1 MKEADF
7 AAFLDGFNRLAKL
20 DLDLGE
26 AGDPEAAMARLKD
39 YAAHIR
45 VGAEVAW
52 SAAHQIAVLT
62 LVNILSRFA
71 LGGVTLSGMLDAPLL
86 APWPGRTLMEGIEA
100 LGGAAGDPAGHC
112 PTTVVGTADDIVDRD
127 IQLTFEGWR
136 GGIVP
141 AGAARLDEAKGTA
154 MSAVLAAAFGAAET
168 FAMLREE
175 VAAGRRAHGLSIW
188 RPDGDQDWLSPVS
201 DGPPLHLLPN
211 RLWIL
216 GLGHLGQA
224 FLWSLAMCPYADRT
238 QVSLVLQDMDDITGS
253 TASTSIL
260 TMKAARGRKTRDVAR
275 TMEAMGFSTVI
286 IERPFDDQFKRR
298 PEEPSVLICG
308 VDNAHARSQLEAPG
322 FPLIVEAGIGRSAQD
337 FQAIRLHTFPSRRKA
352 AELWKTEKV
361 DATAVVAETP
371 GYQRLRERGVDECG
385 LARLAGTAVGA
396 PFVGTVAGVLMLGQV
411 LRLLHTDQIDAVI
424 DLDLRA
430 LDARRAV
437 PNANPL
443 ALNPGFQ
450 ICDA

>member
-26 AGDPEAAMARLKD
+26 AGDPEAAMTRLKG
-39 YAAHIR
+39 YVAHIR
-45 VGAEVAW
+45 VGAEVTG
-52 SAAHQIAVLT
+52 SVAHQIAVLT

-71 LGGVTLSGMLDAPLL
+71 LGGVTLSGMLDAPML
-86 APWPGRTLMEGIEA
+86 APWPGRTLLAAIEA
-100 LGGAAGDPAGHC
+100 LGGTAGEPAGDC
-112 PTTVVGTADDIVDRD
+112 PTTIVGTADDVADRA

-141 AGAARLDEAKGTA
+141 AGAARLNETKGTA
-154 MSAVLAAAFGAAET
+154 ISAVLAAAIGAAEI
-168 FAMLREE
+168 FAMLRKE
-175 VAAGRRAHGLSIW
+175 VAAGRRLRGLSVW

-201 DGPPLHLLPN
+201 DGPPLLLLPN

-224 FLWSLAMCPYADRT
+224 FLWALAMCPYADRAD
-238 QVSLVLQDMDDITGS
+238 VSLVLQDMDDVTGS

-260 TMKAARGRKTRDVAR
+260 TMRASRGRKTRDVAR
-275 TMEAMGFSTVI
+275 TLEALGFSTVL
-286 IERPFDDQFKRR
+286 IELPFDDQFKRR
-298 PEEPSVLICG
+298 PEDPSVLICG

-322 FPLIVEAGIGRSAQD
+322 FPLIIEAGIGRTAQD
-337 FQAIRLHTFPSRRKA
+337 FQAIRLHTFPSRRQA
-352 AELWKTEKV
+352 AELWKIGVV
-361 DATAVVAETP
+361 DTTAVVTEKP
-371 GYQRLRERGVDECG
+371 GYQRLRDGGVDDCG

-396 PFVGTVAGVLMLGQV
+396 PFVGTVAGVLMLGQI
-411 LRLLHTDQIDAVI
+411 LRLLHGDQVDAVI
-424 DLDLRA
+424 DLDLQA

-437 PNANPL
+437 PSAIPL
-443 ALNPGFQ
+443 VLNPGFQ
-450 ICDA
+450 SCDA

>member
-26 AGDPEAAMARLKD
+26 ACDPEAAMARLKG

-45 VGAEVAW
+45 VGPEVAG
-52 SAAHQIAVLT
+52 SVAHQIAVLT

-71 LGGVTLSGMLDAPLL
+71 LGGVTLSGTLDAVML
-86 APWPGRTLMEGIEA
+86 APWLGRTLMEAVEA
-100 LGGAAGDPAGHC
+100 LGGEAGEPAGDC
-112 PTTVVGTADDIVDRD
+112 PTAIVGTADDVVDRAV
-127 IQLTFEGWR
+127 QLTFEGWR
-136 GGIVP
+136 GGIV
-141 AGAARLDEAKGTA
+141 AADAARLNETKGTA
-154 MSAVLAAAFGAAET
+154 MSAVLAAAIGAAEL
-168 FAMLREE
+168 FAMLRDE
-175 VAAGRRAHGLSIW
+175 VAAGRRPRGLSIW
-188 RPDGDQDWLSPVS
+188 RPDGDHDWLSPAS
-201 DGPPLHLLPN
+201 DGPPLSLLPN

-224 FLWSLAMCPYADRT
+224 FLWALAMCPYVDRAE
-238 QVSLVLQDMDDITGS
+238 VSLVLQDMDDITKS

-260 TMKAARGRKTRDVAR
+260 TMKEARGRKTRDVAR
-275 TMEAMGFSTVI
+275 TLESMGFSTVI
-286 IERPFDDQFKRR
+286 VERPFDDQFKRQ
-298 PEEPSVLICG
+298 PEDPSVMICG

-322 FPLIVEAGIGRSAQD
+322 FPLIVEAGIGRTAQD

-352 AELWKTEKV
+352 AELWKPAIADMT
-361 DATAVVAETP
+361 ATVAETP

-396 PFVGTVAGVLMLGQV
+396 PFVGTVAGVLMLGQI
-411 LRLLHTDQIDAVI
+411 LRLLHGDRVDAVI

-437 PNANPL
+437 LNANPL

>member
-26 AGDPEAAMARLKD
+26 AGDPEAAIARLNG
-39 YAAHIR
+39 YAAHIT
-45 VGAEVAW
+45 VGAEVAD

-71 LGGVTLSGMLDAPLL
+71 LGGVTLSGVLDAPML
-86 APWPGRTLMEGIEA
+86 APWPGPSLLAAVEA
-100 LGGAAGDPAGHC
+100 LGGAAGEPAGDC
-112 PTTVVGTADDIVDRD
+112 PTAVVGTADHVADRA
-127 IQLTFEGWR
+127 IQLTFQGWR

-141 AGAARLDEAKGTA
+141 AGAARLDEARGTA
-154 MSAVLAAAFGAAET
+154 PSAVLAAAIGAAEI

-175 VAAGRRAHGLSIW
+175 VAAGRRPLGLSIW
-188 RPDGDQDWLSPVS
+188 RPDGDQDWSSPVS
-201 DGPPLHLLPN
+201 DGPPLLHLPT

-224 FLWSLAMCPYADRT
+224 FLWSLAMCPYAERAE
-238 QVSLVLQDMDDITGS
+238 VSLVLQDMDDITGS

-260 TMKAARGRKTRDVAR
+260 TMKAACGRKTRDVAR
-275 TMEAMGFSTVI
+275 TLEAMGFSTVI
-286 IERPFDDQFKRR
+286 IERPFGDQFKRR
-298 PEEPSVLICG
+298 PEDPSVLICG

-352 AELWKTEKV
+352 ADLWKTGVV
-361 DATAVVAETP
+361 DANTSVAETA

-396 PFVGTVAGVLMLGQV
+396 PFVGTVAGVLMLGQL
-411 LRLLHTDQIDAVI
+411 LRLLHGDQVDAVI

-437 PNANPL
+437 PNANSL
-443 ALNPGFQ
+443 TLNPGFQ
-450 ICDA
+450 ICKA

>member
-26 AGDPEAAMARLKD
+26 SSDPEAAMARLKG

-45 VGAEVAW
+45 LGPEIAG

-71 LGGVTLSGMLDAPLL
+71 LGGVTLSGSFDAPML
-86 APWPGRTLMEGIEA
+86 APWPCRTLMGAVEA
-100 LGGAAGDPAGHC
+100 LGGAAGEPAGDC
-112 PTTVVGTADDIVDRD
+112 PTAVVGTANDHVDRAV
-127 IQLTFEGWR
+127 QLTFEGWR

-141 AGAARLDEAKGTA
+141 AGAARLNETMGTA
-154 MSAVLAAAFGAAET
+154 ISAVLAAAIGAAEI
-168 FAMLREE
+168 FAMLRDEP
-175 VAAGRRAHGLSIW
+175 AAGRRPRGVSVW
-188 RPDGDQDWLSPVS
+188 RPDGDQDWLSPAS
-201 DGPPLHLLPN
+201 DGPPLSLLPT

-224 FLWSLAMCPYADRT
+224 FLWALAMCPYADRAE
-238 QVSLVLQDMDDITGS
+238 VSLVLQDMDNITAS

-260 TMKAARGRKTRDVAR
+260 TTRTSRGRKTRDVAR
-275 TMEAMGFSTVI
+275 TLEAIGFSTVI
-286 IERPFDDQFKRR
+286 VERPFDDQFKRR
-298 PEEPSVLICG
+298 PEDPSVLICG

-322 FPLIVEAGIGRSAQD
+322 FPLIVEAGIGRTAQD
-337 FQAIRLHTFPSRRKA
+337 FQAVRLHTFPTRRKA
-352 AELWKTEKV
+352 ADLWKPEVV
-361 DATAVVAETP
+361 DLTSTVAETP

-385 LARLAGTAVGA
+385 LARLADTAVGA

-411 LRLLHTDQIDAVI
+411 LRLLHGDQLDAVI

-437 PNANPL
+437 PNATPL
-443 ALNPGFQ
+443 AINPGFQ

>member
-26 AGDPEAAMARLKD
+26 ASDPEAAMARLKG

-45 VGAEVAW
+45 VGAEVAG
-52 SAAHQIAVLT
+52 STAHQIAVLT

-71 LGGVTLSGMLDAPLL
+71 LGGVTLSGMLDAPML
-86 APWPGRTLMEGIEA
+86 APWPSRTLMAAVET
-100 LGGAAGDPAGHC
+100 LGGAAGEPAGDC
-112 PTTVVGTADDIVDRD
+112 PTAVVGTADDVVDRA

-141 AGAARLDEAKGTA
+141 AGASRLDEAKGTA
-154 MSAVLAAAFGAAET
+154 VSAVLAAAIGAAEI
-168 FAMLREE
+168 FAILREE
-175 VAAGRRAHGLSIW
+175 VASGRRPRGLSIW
-188 RPDGDQDWLSPVS
+188 RPDGDQDWLSPAS
-201 DGPPLHLLPN
+201 DGPPLLFLPN

-224 FLWSLAMCPYADRT
+224 FLWSLAMCPFADRAE
-238 QVSLVLQDMDDITGS
+238 VSLVLQDMDDITKS

-275 TMEAMGFSTVI
+275 TLEAMGFSTVI

-298 PEEPSVLICG
+298 PEDPLVLICG

-322 FPLIVEAGIGRSAQD
+322 FPLIVEAGIGRSTQD

-352 AELWKTEKV
+352 AELWRTEMT
-361 DATAVVAETP
+361 DATAVVAETR

-396 PFVGTVAGVLMLGQV
+396 PFVGTVAGVLMLGQI
-411 LRLLHTDQIDAVI
+411 LRLLHGDQVDAVI

-430 LDARRAV
+430 LDARRVV

-450 ICDA
+450 ICDV

>member
-7 AAFLDGFNRLAKL
+7 TALLDGFNRLAKL

-26 AGDPEAAMARLKD
+26 AGDPEAAMARLKG
-39 YAAHIR
+39 YAAHVR
-45 VGAEVAW
+45 VGAEVVG
-52 SAAHQIAVLT
+52 SATHQIAVLT

-71 LGGVTLSGMLDAPLL
+71 LGGVTLSGTLDAPML
-86 APWPGRTLMEGIEA
+86 APWPGRTLMEAIEA
-100 LGGAAGDPAGHC
+100 LGGAAGAPAGNC
-112 PTTVVGTADDIVDRD
+112 PIAIVGTTDDVVDRA

-136 GGIVP
+136 GGIIT
-141 AGAARLDEAKGTA
+141 AGAVRLDEAKATA
-154 MSAVLAAAFGAAET
+154 MSAVLAAAIGTAEI

-175 VAAGRRAHGLSIW
+175 ATSGRRSRGLSIW
-188 RPDGDQDWLSPVS
+188 RPDGDQDWLSPLS
-201 DGPPLHLLPN
+201 DGPPLALLPN

-238 QVSLVLQDMDDITGS
+238 EVSLVLQDMDDITES

-275 TMEAMGFSTVI
+275 TLEAMGFSTVI
-286 IERPFDDQFKRR
+286 IERPFDDQFKRQ
-298 PEEPSVLICG
+298 PEDPSVLICG

-337 FQAIRLHTFPSRRKA
+337 FQAIRLHTFPSARKA
-352 AELWKTEKV
+352 VELWKTEMA
-361 DATAVVAETP
+361 DATAVVARAS
-371 GYQRLRERGVDECG
+371 GYQRLQERGVDECG
-385 LARLAGTAVGA
+385 LARLASTAVGA
-396 PFVGTVAGVLMLGQV
+396 PFVGTVAGVLMLGQI
-411 LRLLHTDQIDAVI
+411 LRLLHGDQVDAVI

-430 LDARRAV
+430 LDACRAV
-437 PNANPL
+437 PNANEL

-450 ICDA
+450 FCDT